1 MLNPRIFRL
10 LLPAL
15 AAVASLIAA
24 DAPLPAE
31 IEFNRDIRPILS
43 DNCFTCHGPDEK
55 KRISGLRLDQKPGP
69 EFDLRSVLARVSH
82 ENEALRMP
90 PAYSGKG
97 RLSDRQI
104 ELLERWI
111 DQGAEYQGHWAFLPP
126 RKAESEIADP
136 AGWARSP
143 IDRFVLARLEA
154 EGLEPSPE
162 ASGEKLIRRV
172 TLDLTGIPP
181 TLAEI
186 DAFLADDSADA
197 YENLVDRL
205 LESPRYGERMAI
217 RWLDAARYADTN
229 GYQTDAA
236 RDMYR
241 WRDWVIEAFNS
252 NMPFDRFTIE
262 QLAGDLLPHPTME
275 QVIATGFNRNH
286 RANSEGG
293 IVPEE
298 YRVEYIVDRVETTAT
313 VWMGLTL
320 GCTRC
325 HDHKYDPF
333 TQKEFYQLSA
343 YFNSIPE
350 QGRVFKY
357 GNTPPMIPAP
367 TREQQAELAR
377 LDAKIAEAE
386 RSFEHVRRRLASKSR
401 SFPKNADWYPE
412 RDLALHVP
420 LEGNAEG
427 KVGAGRPFDGK
438 VGVEAGE
445 EPNPNYDDRFT
456 ISAWI
461 YAEDPNGAIVA
472 KTDPEADDQGNG
484 FGGWGLYL
492 IDGKL
497 KLLMVQRWLDDALR
511 VATKQTIPL
520 NEWHHVA
527 VSYDATRFATGVQFY
542 VDGVPVELEVDLDSI
557 NQDTKGKTPIRVG
570 DGGGIGKAF
579 TGRIDDARIYTR
591 VVPAEQV
598 AALATPETLDEIAR
612 TPADRR
618 TRGQRAKLRLGYYEQ
633 YGPEELT
640 AAWKTLVD
648 ARREREAF
656 QRTFPTVMV
665 MEETPEPRVTH
676 RLNRGVYDMP
686 AEVVERAVPAILP
699 PLPEGVPNNRLGFAK
714 WLVSDDHPLTGRV
727 AVNRIWQMFFG
738 RGLVKTVEDFG
749 SQGDWPVHQDV
760 LDWLAVD
767 LRESGWDV
775 KRLVKTIV
783 MSSTYRQSSSASPG
797 LLQRDPDNALLARG
811 PRVRMPAEMVRD
823 QALALSGLLVE
834 KVGGPS
840 VRPYQPEGLWKE
852 MNGQRYDQDHGE
864 RLYRRSLYTFWKRTA
879 PPPFMM
885 NFDSAG
891 REACVVQQTRTNTP
905 LQALNLMNDVTYVE
919 AARNFAGRILREGG
933 NDRIGFAFR
942 SATAR
947 EPSESERKLL
957 RASLDHYRERYAA
970 APDEALA
977 LLSEGESKRD
987 ESLDPAEH
995 AAYTAVASLILNMDE
1010 VMTKE

>member
-1 MLNPRIFRL
+1 MLKSRL
-10 LLPAL
+10 FSLVLIALPTL
-15 AAVASLIAA
+15 AAEA
-24 DAPLPAE
+24 DALLATV
-31 IEFNRDIRPILS
+31 EFNRDIRPILS
-43 DNCFTCHGPDEK
+43 DNCYACHGPDES
-55 KRISGLRLDQKPGP
+55 KRVSGLRLDAKPGADF
-69 EFDLRSVLARVSH
+69 ELSKIVARVRH
-82 ENEALRMP
+82 QNDALRMP
-90 PAYSGKG
+90 PAYSGKA

-104 ELLERWI
+104 DLLERWI
-111 DQGAEYQGHWAFLPP
+111 EQGAAYEGHWAFIPP
-126 RKAESEIADP
+126 RKAELELDDP
-136 AGWARSP
+136 RGWARNA
-143 IDRFVLARLEA
+143 IDRFVLTRLQA
-154 EGLEPSPE
+154 ESLEPSPL
-162 ASGEKLIRRV
+162 ASKEKVIRRV
-172 TLDLTGIPP
+172 TLDITGIPP
-181 TLAEI
+181 TLDEI
-186 DAFLADDSADA
+186 DAFLADDSPAA
-197 YENLVDRL
+197 YERVVDRL
-205 LESPRYGERMAI
+205 LASPRYGERMAI

-241 WRDWVIEAFNS
+241 WRDWVIEAFNA

-262 QLAGDLLPHPTME
+262 QLAGDLLPNPTME

-350 QGRVFKY
+350 RGRVFKY

-367 TREQQAELAR
+367 TREQQAELER
-377 LDAKIAEAE
+377 LEAKIAAAEQKLEAA
-386 RSFEHVRRRLASKSR
+386 RRQHPLNRRGLPAG
-401 SFPKNADWYPE
+401 ADWYPD
-412 RDLALHVP
+412 RDLALHVS
-420 LEGNAEG
+420 LDDGGTSG
-427 KVGAGRPFDGK
+427 KVGGGRSFDGTK
-438 VGVEAGE
+438 GVEAGE

-456 ISAWI
+456 IAAWI

-472 KTDPEADDQGNG
+472 KTDPDADDQGNG

-497 KLLMVQRWLDDALR
+497 KLLMVQRWLDDSLR
-511 VATKQTIPL
+511 VATKQRIPL
-520 NEWHHVA
+520 NQWHHVA
-527 VSYDATRFATGVQFY
+527 VSYDASRFATGVQFY
-542 VDGVPVELEVDLDSI
+542 VDGRPVELDVDLDSI
-557 NQDTKGKTPIRVG
+557 NQDTKGKTPIRIG
-570 DGGGIGKAF
+570 AGGGIGKAF
-579 TGRIDDARIYTR
+579 TGKIDEVRIYTDVLSR
-591 VVPAEQV
+591 AQIAV
-598 AALATPETLDEIAR
+598 LATPEPVAHIAEHG
-612 TPADRR
+612 P
-618 TRGQRAKLRLGYYEQ
+618 RGRAQHDKLTWAYQSKLGPPELIAARKALEDLREQ
-633 YGPEELT
+633 
-640 AAWKTLVD
+640 
-648 ARREREAF
+648 REALT
-656 QRTFPTVMV
+656 RSFPTVMV

-676 RLNRGVYDMP
+676 RLDRGVYDAP

-699 PLPEGVPNNRLGFAK
+699 PLPEGVPNNRLGFAR
-714 WLVSDDHPLTGRV
+714 WLVSDEHPLTSRV
-727 AVNRIWQMFFG
+727 AVNRVWQMFFG

-749 SQGDWPVHQDV
+749 SQGEWPTQPEV

-767 LRESGWDV
+767 LRESGWNL

-783 MSSTYRQSSSASPG
+783 TSSTYRQSSAAEET
-797 LLQRDPDNALLARG
+797 LLARDPDNALLARG
-811 PRVRMPAEMVRD
+811 PRVRLPAEMVRD

-852 MNGQRYDQDHGE
+852 MNSQRYDQDHGDK
-864 RLYRRSLYTFWKRTA
+864 LYRRSLYTFWKRSA

-919 AARNFAGRILREGG
+919 AARKLAERMLREGAG
-933 NDRIGFAFR
+933 DPIGFAFR

-947 EPSESERKLL
+947 LPSPDERAVLG
-957 RASLDHYRERYAA
+957 ASLDHYRERYAA
-970 APDEALA
+970 APDEAIA

-987 ESLDPAEH
+987 ESLDAAEH
-995 AAYTAVASLILNMDE
+995 AAHTAVASLILNMDE
-1010 VMTKE
+1010 VVTKE